1 MNRTDVEMNKPM
13 CLDLLITDI
22 SKIAIHEY
30 WYNYIKPKYEDK
42 AKLFYPDRYGQF
54 GSSCKI

>member
-1 MNRTDVEMNKPM
+1 M
-13 CLDLLITDI
+13 CLDLLIADI

-30 WYNYIKPKYEDK
+30 WYDYIKPKYEDM